1 MKTLILAS
9 TAVLTLGFGS
19 AFAATTGAAQ
29 LNQRHIAMN
38 TQSSAA
44 HYGQPSNAPANRA
57 HIGGWE
63 PAPPNSMW
71 GGD

>member
-9 TAVLTLGFGS
+9 AAVLTLGFGS
-19 AFAATTGAAQ
+19 AFTATAGAAQ
-29 LNQRHIAMN
+29 PNQRHIAMN
-38 TQSSAA
+38 VQSRAA
-44 HYGQPSNAPANRA
+44 HDGQPSNAPATTA

-63 PAPPNSMW
+63 PVPPNSMW